1 LARDVLCIPITIVA
15 YESAFSAEGRVL
27 DDYRNSLKKDMVE
40 ILVCGGDWIKA
51 ASKATIQTLEVN
63 ELVHFF
69 YYLILLNV
77 ILLIFFFQQSAK
89 EEEDLDIQI
98 SMSNLVV
105 N

>member
-1 LARDVLCIPITIVA
+1 VLCIPIMTVA
-15 YESAFSAEGRVL
+15 YESAFSAESRVL
-27 DDYRNSLKKDMVE
+27 DDYRSSLKKDMVE

-77 ILLIFFFQQSAK
+77 ILLIFFSSNPQKKRRTWTFKFQ
-89 EEEDLDIQI
+89 
-98 SMSNLVV
+98 
-105 N
+105 